1 VIGCQPSLHGWFR
14 IIQPNGQSLS
24 NFGHNKSK
32 APYSCFSLLGVLRSF
47 NFIQF
52 QGVQCQAYNRICCR
66 DVHCNMIVI
75 VIVVVVGTLKECED
89 HLVKLTVLI
98 FLFFVLMY
106 T

>member
-1 VIGCQPSLHGWFR
+1 
-14 IIQPNGQSLS
+14 
-24 NFGHNKSK
+24 
-32 APYSCFSLLGVLRSF
+32 
-47 NFIQF
+47 
-52 QGVQCQAYNRICCR
+52 
-66 DVHCNMIVI
+66 MIVI